1 MTDEN
6 WRATAKLGTTE
17 AGTASRDAVRDAR
30 RIVLGNVLAGTR
42 IAGLVVV
49 PRAITGWLGQ
59 RPDLGHPFR
68 ADRLMPSRRTA

>member
-1 MTDEN
+1 MANET
-6 WRATAKLGTTE
+6 RHAIAIC
-17 AGTASRDAVRDAR
+17 GTAEAERLSPDASRAAR
-30 RIVLGNVLAGTR
+30 RIVLGNALAGTR

-59 RPDLGHPFR
+59 RPDLDHPFR